1 MVEMTKHL
9 DFLIRKPVTRR
20 TWDRNGVEETFL
32 SKNALQCYKYGT
44 KIVMQGGEKMKESYK
59 ITKAEREV
67 MEVIWEAEE
76 PVRTKTLL
84 DKMKERGKDW
94 KRQTLNTLLFRLEE
108 KGIVNRRR
116 AYVEDALSEE
126 ELLQKQTQ
134 EILNDLYGGKLEN
147 FCAALVGSHPATDED
162 VDKLYA
168 LIDGWGKN

>member
-1 MVEMTKHL
+1 M
-9 DFLIRKPVTRR
+9 R
-20 TWDRNGVEETFL
+20 
-32 SKNALQCYKYGT
+32 
-44 KIVMQGGEKMKESYK
+44 ESYK

-67 MEVIWEAEE
+67 MEVLWEASE

-84 DKMKERGKDW
+84 EKMKEKGRDW

-116 AYVEDALSEE
+116 AYVEGALSEE

-134 EILNDLYGGKLEN
+134 EILDDFYGGKLEK
-147 FCAALVGSHPATDED
+147 FCAALVGSGKAVKEED

-168 LIDGWGKN
+168 LIDGWRKK